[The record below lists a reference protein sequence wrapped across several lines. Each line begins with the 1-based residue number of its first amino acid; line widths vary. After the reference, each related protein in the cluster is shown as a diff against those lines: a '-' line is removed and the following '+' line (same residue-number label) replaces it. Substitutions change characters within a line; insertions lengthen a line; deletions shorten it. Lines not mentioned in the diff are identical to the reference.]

1 MESSTTE
8 TQTPCDSDHVDSSNE
23 TLIDSIIQE
32 EFFPEISNMAMFSN
46 MPFFCGTNEHLVS
59 MIYVRLLGSDI
70 AINLGLI
77 G

>member
-1 MESSTTE
+1 M
-8 TQTPCDSDHVDSSNE
+8 
-23 TLIDSIIQE
+23 IDSIIQE

-46 MPFFCGTNEHLVS
+46 MPFFCGTNEHLVN